1 MKANVFIVW
10 GGNKELADKVS
21 EKIKDMKEFNIQV
34 GGDDP
39 DSLFIGTAVLSQI
52 RMSSVSIN
60 LMFEWG
66 YIIAGFKS
74 KNVHVFLIDM
84 DEKDLPSDL
93 RGSWAKTVLTQDKTI
108 DEIAQEIADTF
119 DHDYHEQKS
128 AMFLRLP
135 MIVYV

>member
-1 MKANVFIVW
+1 
-10 GGNKELADKVS
+10 
-21 EKIKDMKEFNIQV
+21 
-34 GGDDP
+34 
-39 DSLFIGTAVLSQI
+39 
-52 RMSSVSIN
+52 
-60 LMFEWG
+60 MFEWG
-66 YIIAGFKS
+66 YILAGFKS

-84 DEKDLPSDL
+84 DEKNLPSDL